1 MPQPSPIGDDG
12 KDRIF
17 RSLVAGPPLSG
28 KWRQN
33 DVVIDSLGATHRC
46 AVSGTPGTWDS
57 SFIVVDEVVDL
68 TGNTAKFKAM
78 ATAIPA
84 GAIIEEVV
92 QAITVLV
99 VGGGTTV
106 KVGVGLNGSAPSAY
120 GLTSALTKNTK
131 QAGRVQPPA
140 PLSAATTLEVCGCA
154 TAGGIGDTNLTAGKV
169 RVRVTYRPAP
179 YGLPSVA

>member
-1 MPQPSPIGDDG
+1 MPQPSPIGDRS
-12 KDRIF
+12 DRVF
-17 RSLVAGPPLSG
+17 RSKVAGPPLSG
-28 KWRQN
+28 AWREN

-46 AVSGTPGTWDS
+46 AVSGTPGTWNS

-68 TGNTAKFKAM
+68 TGNTALYKAM
-78 ATAIPA
+78 ATQIPA

-106 KVGVGLNGSAPSAY
+106 KVGVGLNGSDPDAY
-120 GLTSALTKNTK
+120 GLTAALTKNTK
-131 QAGRVQPPA
+131 KSGRVEPPA
-140 PLSAATTLEVCGCA
+140 PLATATTLEVCGCT
-154 TAGGIGDTNLTAGKV
+154 TAGALGDTNLTAGKV

-179 YGLPSVA
+179 YGLPNVA